1 MLRPLAFSLLLV
13 LAGCSKDK
21 EQCQAI
27 ALAAG
32 DLDNSFAELR
42 SAAEVGNQASF
53 DAARGQLTAGLG
65 KLAGVEVSGSS
76 LMAEGLRGAKK
87 EISEQL
93 PPAIDGYAKL
103 LAAVKQNP
111 NLGQAYS
118 GGRPPLSAAGVS
130 LDVSGVRAALES
142 TRKSSCK

>member
-1 MLRPLAFSLLLV
+1 MLRPLAFSLLIV

-21 EQCQAI
+21 EQCQAV

-53 DAARGQLTAGLG
+53 AVARGQLTAALG
-65 KLAGVEVSGSS
+65 KLAALEVSGSS
-76 LMAEGLRGAKK
+76 LMAGGLRASK
-87 EISEQL
+87 EEIAEKL

-130 LDVSGVRAALES
+130 LDVSGVLAALAS
-142 TRKSSCK
+142 TRKYPCK